1 MQTGGQRL
9 HRLLESGK
17 VPIRGGVWLD
27 AYNQAVSYIA
37 GTITVGVSDRCQTFV
52 TIMTDEKDNAP

>member
-17 VPIRGGVWLD
+17 VPVRGGVWLD
-27 AYNQAVSYIA
+27 TYNQAVSDIA
-37 GTITVGVSDRCQTFV
+37 GTITVGVSYRCQTFV
-52 TIMTDEKDNAP
+52 TIMTDEKDNTP

>member
-17 VPIRGGVWLD
+17 VPIRGGYGWTPTTKLF
-27 AYNQAVSYIA
+27 
-37 GTITVGVSDRCQTFV
+37 QTLRGR
-52 TIMTDEKDNAP
+52 